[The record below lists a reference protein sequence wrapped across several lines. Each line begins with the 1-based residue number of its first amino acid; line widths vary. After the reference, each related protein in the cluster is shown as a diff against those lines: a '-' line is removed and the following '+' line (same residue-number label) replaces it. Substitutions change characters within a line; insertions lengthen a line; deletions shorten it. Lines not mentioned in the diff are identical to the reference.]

1 MLDLRSLRAFAAV
14 AVARF
19 LLGGGFEPLEVVRR
33 AFTPE
38 TFMLI
43 EVCTGV
49 AFSGEFSLL

>member
-19 LLGGGFEPLEVVRR
+19 LLGGGLEPLEAVRR
-33 AFTPE
+33 ALIPE
-38 TFMLI
+38 MFKFI
-43 EVCTGV
+43 EVYRGV